1 MTTKQMSTIVKR
13 FAKMSEKLE
22 KHMQPHIYDDGSN
35 KWLQMMSPYHLVNV
49 KYNYD
54 LDLPY
59 DDNGLWKYVQ
69 RYDKEI
75 EIPTEKE
82 VKEHMK
88 EWNIKANY
96 PVRDDN
102 SSWVLIY
109 ELPSGHAVNV
119 KYLYTILQVLGKCKA
134 KVLESSGALSTIY
147 FENDNGEYALL
158 IPIRKKV
165 STTCANII
173 SKQQYRK
180 TTLGKLHN
188 GDEFLLCGQ
197 WGEVIGKT
205 DNGEVKYETTEDQYH
220 QVWDDNLNKYVMQK
234 LSCVKTMTAEET
246 TTVYVKGE

>member
-1 MTTKQMSTIVKR
+1 MTTKQMNTIVKR
-13 FAKMSEKLE
+13 FTKMSEKLE
-22 KHMQPHIYDDGSN
+22 KHMQPHIYDDGN
-35 KWLQMMSPYHLVNV
+35 TKWLQMMSPYHLVNV

-96 PVRDDN
+96 PACGDN

-134 KVLESSGALSTIY
+134 KVLERAGALSTMY

-158 IPIRKKV
+158 IPIRKKE
-165 STTCANII
+165 STICVNTI
-173 SKQQYRK
+173 SKQYKK
-180 TTLGKLHN
+180 TTLGELHN
-188 GDEFLLCGQ
+188 GDEFLLRGH

-205 DNGEVKYETTEDQYH
+205 DNGEVEYETTEDEYH
-220 QVWDDNLNKYVMQK
+220 QVWDDNLNKYVTQK
-234 LSCVKTMTAEET
+234 LPCVKTMTAKET